1 MIALFYFVCLAADP
15 YPSDMKSMQGILENL
30 VFLSQTRNLLY
41 ITDTT
46 GLTPSRKFEHLSCFF
61 PGLLALGA
69 TTLPDAIMSS
79 KERELHM
86 WAAS

>member
-1 MIALFYFVCLAADP
+1 
-15 YPSDMKSMQGILENL
+15 MKSIQGILENL
-30 VFLSQTRNLLY
+30 VFLSHTRNLLY
-41 ITDTT
+41 ITDTN
-46 GLTPSRKFEHLSCFF
+46 GLIPTRKFEHLSCFF

-69 TTLPDAIMSS
+69 STLPDAVMSP